1 MYKLTEVKARLH
13 TGGKTVDEIR
23 ERYTGQGLTYRNFE
37 SLRRAF
43 DLFDG
48 QEINLYWRFMLDG
61 ANWIPILL
69 IFLISGCIPRFRAKV
84 IFMRGIR

>member
-43 DLFDG
+43 LVKG
-48 QEINLYWRFMLDG
+48 EEPSPPEEK
-61 ANWIPILL
+61 AP
-69 IFLISGCIPRFRAKV
+69 P
-84 IFMRGIR
+84 